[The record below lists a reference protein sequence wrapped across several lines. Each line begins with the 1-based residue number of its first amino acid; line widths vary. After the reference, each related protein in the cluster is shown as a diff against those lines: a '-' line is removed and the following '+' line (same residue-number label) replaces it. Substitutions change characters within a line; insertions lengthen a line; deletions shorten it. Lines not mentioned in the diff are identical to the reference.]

1 MDELLPKA
9 MLEALQIFTVMI
21 GILTM
26 VIVVNVWMIIPTVF
40 LGGLFYTIRL
50 YYLKT
55 AQNIKRLEGIGKT

>member
-9 MLEALQIFTVMI
+9 FMEALQIFSVMT

-26 VIVVNVWMIIPTVF
+26 VAVVNPWMMVLMVV
-40 LGGLFYTIRL
+40 LGGLFQMIRK

-55 AQNIKRLEGIGKT
+55 AQNIKRLEGISKL